1 MKKMTRNAAVALTA
15 AGLLTAPLAFAQE
28 EGDEPQGEETQGT
41 QGMEGMEGMQGGMG
55 MMPMM
60 AQMNEMMETCTK
72 MMQAQMDDQG
82 EEEKDI

>member
-1 MKKMTRNAAVALTA
+1 MKMMTRNAAVALTA
-15 AGLLTAPLAFAQE
+15 TSLLTAPLAFAQE
-28 EGDEPQGEETQGT
+28 EGDEPQGEETEGM
-41 QGMEGMEGMQGGMG
+41 QGMMEGMQGGMG

-72 MMQAQMDDQG
+72 MMQAQMNDEG

>member
-1 MKKMTRNAAVALTA
+1 MKMMTRNAAVALTA
-15 AGLLTAPLAFAQE
+15 ASLLSAPLAFAQE
-28 EGDEPQGEETQGT
+28 EGDEPQGEETQGM
-41 QGMEGMEGMQGGMG
+41 QGMEGMQGGMG

-72 MMQAQMDDQG
+72 MMQAQMDDEG